1 MNNEVGTFDYVT
13 EDYILAG
20 AKQKLG
26 LRDTTLE
33 DAYLKDLIN
42 ECVGTQLR
50 NAGTRVQIVTQ
61 LEIERVGGVTPRAK
75 LPSGFGRLTKKLPIV
90 YVNAEGNAVNG
101 ISNGVV
107 TTTTIETDG
116 TLIGNT
122 TNGAASVYLGYSSPV
137 YINTGFYENS
147 PYGNANIL
155 GGVASVQDGYI
166 YFSNNV
172 TADFVKV
179 AYLGT
184 KQDDSGS
191 LMIPTLCGPAVE
203 AYSCWRW
210 CLTNFTTHGQVA
222 PTYERIWISQNR
234 KAKANFNLP
243 DSLEY
248 SALNLSMN
256 SLI

>member
-1 MNNEVGTFDYVT
+1 MINEVGTFDYIT

-75 LPSGFGRLTKKLPIV
+75 LPSGFIRLTKLLPIV
-90 YVNAEGNAVNG
+90 YVNAAGNAING
-101 ISNGVV
+101 INNGLVD
-107 TTTTIETDG
+107 TATIETDG
-116 TLIGNT
+116 TLVGNT
-122 TNGAASVYLGYSSPV
+122 VNGVVNTYLGYSSPA
-137 YINTGFYENS
+137 YINTGFFENS
-147 PYGNANIL
+147 PYGDNNIL
-155 GGVASVQDGYI
+155 GGIASVQDGYI
-166 YFSNNV
+166 YFSRNID
-172 TADFVKV
+172 ADFVKV
-179 AYLGT
+179 AYLGV
-184 KQDDSGS
+184 KQDENGS

-203 AYSCWRW
+203 AYACWRW
-210 CLTNFTTHGQVA
+210 CLTNFTTHGQVG
-222 PTYERIWISQNR
+222 PTYERIWESQKR

-248 SALNLSMN
+248 SAFNRTRN